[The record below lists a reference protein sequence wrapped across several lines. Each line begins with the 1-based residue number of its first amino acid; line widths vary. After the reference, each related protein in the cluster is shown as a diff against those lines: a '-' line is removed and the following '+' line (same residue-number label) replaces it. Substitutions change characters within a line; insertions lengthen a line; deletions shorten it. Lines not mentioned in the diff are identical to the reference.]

1 MSVSRLERIEE
12 LAEGGM
18 ETRRVGALK
27 SVDKDPFV
35 SAGCENAVGKRKAE
49 IAMWSS
55 EEGRPEKTEVQGF
68 DMTAVEKR
76 SRES

>member
-1 MSVSRLERIEE
+1 MPDLRLESEEE

-27 SVDKDPFV
+27 SIDKGPSV
-35 SAGCENAVGKRKAE
+35 SAGCEHGIEERKGE

-55 EEGRPEKTEVQGF
+55 VQGRPETTDARELN
-68 DMTAVEKR
+68 MTVLEKR
-76 SRES
+76 SR